1 MEDRNAIKQQLND
14 MLSALFPN
22 AGIDADILVDVD
34 LIDDLNMDSI
44 TFISI
49 VVEIEDIFGIT
60 VPDDMLLMES
70 FRNVDRI
77 IHIIESAEN
86 SFIQN
91 EKGQEGM

>member
-86 SFIQN
+86 SFIKN